1 MKKHSKTQAFG
12 SSGRISHDS
21 SGFYKS
27 KMYANLS
34 AEKSNFTQQVQ
45 QNTESNP
52 ECELPRQFHNKIFNK
67 SAVKMQELPASSV
80 HLMITSPPYN
90 VAKEYDND
98 LSLREYLDFL
108 QQVFAEC
115 YRVLVNGGR
124 ACVNIANVGRKPYI
138 PLADYV
144 AQVMLNLGFKM
155 RGEIIWNKGSSAGV
169 STAWGSWQSASNPTL
184 RDIHEYILV
193 FSKGEYKR
201 EKAGRVNSISRENF
215 IEWTKSIWNIDTAS
229 AKKIGHPAP
238 FPVELPYRL
247 IELYSFVGDIVLD
260 PFLGS
265 GTTAIAAIEAER
277 KFVGYEISSEY
288 VELAEKRISKYH
300 AEKSAH
306 NL

>member
-1 MKKHSKTQAFG
+1 MKKKSKTQAFG

-21 SGFYKS
+21 SGFYNS

-90 VAKEYDND
+90 VAKEYDED

-144 AQVMLNLGFKM
+144 TQVMLNLGFKM

-184 RDIHEYILV
+184 RDVHEYILV

-247 IELYSFVGDIVLD
+247 TELYSFVGDIVLD

-265 GTTAIAAIEAER
+265 GTTAIAAIQAER
-277 KFVGYEISSEY
+277 KFVGYEISAEY
-288 VELAEKRISKYH
+288 VEIAEKRISQYYAK
-300 AEKSAH
+300 KSAH

>member
-1 MKKHSKTQAFG
+1 MKKKSKTQAFG

-21 SGFYKS
+21 SGFYNS

-34 AEKSNFTQQVQ
+34 AGVSKLPSQTPPKIE
-45 QNTESNP
+45 P
-52 ECELPRQFHNKIFNK
+52 ECELPREFLNKIFNK

-90 VAKEYDND
+90 VAKEYDED

-144 AQVMLNLGFKM
+144 TQVMLNLGFKM
-155 RGEIIWNKGSSAGV
+155 RGEIIWNKGSSAGI

-184 RDIHEYILV
+184 RDVHEYILV

-229 AKKIGHPAP
+229 AKKNGHPAP

-260 PFLGS
+260 PFIGS

-300 AEKSAH
+300 AEKSAN